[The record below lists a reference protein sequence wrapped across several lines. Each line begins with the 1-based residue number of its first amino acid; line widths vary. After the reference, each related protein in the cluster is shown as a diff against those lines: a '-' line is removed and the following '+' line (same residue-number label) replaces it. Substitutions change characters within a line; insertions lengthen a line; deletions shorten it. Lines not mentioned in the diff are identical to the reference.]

1 MHDVGPHTVVITGAA
16 GGIGRAAAEKFAAG
30 GAYVVAADLRF
41 PQETAGAIT
50 ARDGR
55 CVAVATDV
63 ADRAQ
68 VRAMIAIA
76 TEQGGGVD
84 VLVANA
90 GIGFPDPILAI
101 SEEHWDRILA
111 VNLKGAFL
119 CVQAA
124 LPSMLERR
132 RGSIVLVS
140 SIAGRRASL
149 INGAH
154 YTCSKY
160 GLIGLTRHL
169 AIELGGTGV
178 RVNCVCPGPTETPL
192 LWQWA
197 TPEQQGEIARKT
209 PLGRTAHPD
218 DIADVIVFL
227 AGPGARHVHGAVVD
241 VNGGLY

>member
-1 MHDVGPHTVVITGAA
+1 VVITGAA
-16 GGIGRAAAEKFAAG
+16 GGIGRATAEKFAAG

-41 PQETAGAIT
+41 PQETVEAIT

-55 CVAVATDV
+55 CLAVATDV
-63 ADRAQ
+63 TDRAQ
-68 VRAMIAIA
+68 VRAMMA
-76 TEQGGGVD
+76 TANEQGGGVE

-90 GIGFPDPILAI
+90 GIGFPDPVLAI
-101 SEEHWDRILA
+101 SEKNWDRILA

-149 INGAH
+149 NNGAH

-178 RVNCVCPGPTETPL
+178 RVNCVCPGPTETQF
-192 LWQWA
+192 WHHA
-197 TPEQQGEIARKT
+197 TPEQRGEIARKT
-209 PLGRTAHPD
+209 PLGRMAHPD

-227 AGPGARHVHGAVVD
+227 AGLGARHVHGAIID